1 MKCKNCKADNK
12 SESICDAGIACYVL
26 RCGEYGCALNGKTVD
41 KLLRMKKAATNADR
55 IRAMTDEELAEW
67 IYKVQD
73 EDALR
78 KGNFLPPLSRSWWLD
93 WLRKEGKV

>member
-41 KLLRMKKAATNADR
+41 KLLRMKSSYTNADR

-67 IYKVQD
+67 LDNNTYRFPIYK
-73 EDALR
+73 
-78 KGNFLPPLSRSWWLD
+78 D
-93 WLRKEGKV
+93 WLGWLKQEVSDADN